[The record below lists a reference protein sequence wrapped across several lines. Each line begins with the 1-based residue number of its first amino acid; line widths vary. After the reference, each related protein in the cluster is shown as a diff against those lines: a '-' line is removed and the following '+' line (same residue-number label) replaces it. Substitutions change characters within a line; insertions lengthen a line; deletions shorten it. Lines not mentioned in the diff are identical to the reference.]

1 MRTCAFLALVA
12 LAAGGCE
19 ITRAINTCPAP
30 LEYSPE
36 FQAKAADELDQL
48 PPGSAIGQMI
58 VDYGQERAALR
69 ACRK

>member
-1 MRTCAFLALVA
+1 MRAILLALLLAGCVTDRA
-12 LAAGGCE
+12 L
-19 ITRAINTCPAP
+19 NTCPAP

-36 FQAKAADELDQL
+36 FQNQAADELDQL

-69 ACRK
+69 ACRG